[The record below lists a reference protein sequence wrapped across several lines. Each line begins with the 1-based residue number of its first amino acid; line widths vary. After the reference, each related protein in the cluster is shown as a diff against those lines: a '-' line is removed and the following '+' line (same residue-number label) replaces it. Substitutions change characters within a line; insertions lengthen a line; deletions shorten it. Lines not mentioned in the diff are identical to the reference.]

1 MGKDLYLK
9 SNGTILQSCL
19 LLSPVEEVV
28 VIDDT
33 GPKVRVVEEAGV
45 IETKVVFLWP
55 DKPVTETGLSGSLT
69 RHSRETGRCQT
80 THRNPHNWK
89 ILCCHT

>member
-1 MGKDLYLK
+1 MDKDLYLK
-9 SNGTILQSCL
+9 CNGAIFQSCFL
-19 LLSPVEEVV
+19 LPPVEEMV

-33 GPKVRVVEEAGV
+33 GPKVGVVEEASV
-45 IETKVVFLWP
+45 VETKVVLLWP

-69 RHSRETGRCQT
+69 RHSRETGGCQT
-80 THRNPHNWK
+80 THCNPHHWK